1 MKELP
6 KLKEDQYIL
15 LMYIKEVA
23 SEQVNGFDHDMQY
36 AICSIIDTML
46 DAYRLEWEL
55 E

>member
-6 KLKEDQYIL
+6 QLKEDQYML

-23 SEQVNGFDHDMQY
+23 REQVNGFDHDMQY
-36 AICSIIDTML
+36 AICSIIDIML
-46 DAYRLEWEL
+46 DAYKSGCEE